1 MDDRNSYLE
10 GEDEY
15 LDVQDDQS
23 DCGTQLDDDETS
35 QRHESY
41 NFTQVDE
48 NVYHPDPLL
57 AEEKED
63 PVDYCSDHD
72 GRFKIIL
79 LQYRPKPRLTW
90 MSDQYY

>member
-15 LDVQDDQS
+15 LEVQDDLS
-23 DCGTQLDDDETS
+23 ECGTQVDGDETS

-57 AEEKED
+57 AEEKEA
-63 PVDYCSDHD
+63 PVYYCGDHD
-72 GRFKIIL
+72 GRSNSL
-79 LQYRPKPRLTW
+79 L
-90 MSDQYY
+90 

>member
-1 MDDRNSYLE
+1 MNDRNSYLE

-15 LDVQDDQS
+15 LEVQDDQS
-23 DCGTQLDDDETS
+23 ECGTQVDGDENS

-57 AEEKED
+57 AEEKEATL
-63 PVDYCSDHD
+63 DYCSDHD
-72 GRFKIIL
+72 GRLNSII
-79 LQYRPKPRLTW
+79 
-90 MSDQYY
+90 